1 MKSSAKRLAG
11 KPVADQLAREL
22 QAAIAALPT
31 PPKLVFLRV
40 GNDPASAYYVRSK
53 ERFATKVGITN
64 ETIVLPEG
72 TTTSEVVARIT
83 ALNNDPEV
91 AGILLQLP
99 VPGVDSAVALAA
111 IAPEKD
117 VDGLT
122 PASAGK
128 LWLGEPGLRPATPLG
143 VITLLRHYNIA
154 MEGQHAVIIGRSN
167 LVGKPLAALLL
178 EQNATVTIA
187 HSRTSNLPE
196 VARSADILIAA
207 VGVPYM
213 VEASWVKPGAT
224 VIDVGV
230 SRVDGELRGD
240 VHPDVWNVAGAV
252 TPMPGGTGLLTVA
265 SVIANTVHAAKGQ

>member
-11 KPVADQLAREL
+11 KPVADQLASEL

-53 ERFATKVGITN
+53 ERFATKVGIIN
-64 ETIVLPEG
+64 ETIVLPKG

>member
-1 MKSSAKRLAG
+1 MSSAKRLAG
-11 KPVADQLAREL
+11 KPVANQLANDLRA
-22 QAAIAALPT
+22 QIAALPT

-64 ETIVLPEG
+64 KTIVLPEG

-99 VPGVDSAVALAA
+99 VPGVDSAVALAS

-187 HSRTSNLPE
+187 HSRTNNLPD

-224 VIDVGV
+224 VVDVGV

-265 SVIANTVHAAKGQ
+265 SVIANTVRAAKGQ

>member
-1 MKSSAKRLAG
+1 MSTARSLDG
-11 KPVADQLAREL
+11 KVVADQLANNLRTE
-22 QAAIAALPT
+22 IAALPT

-53 ERFATKVGITN
+53 ERFATKVGITA

-72 TTTSEVVARIT
+72 TTTQQLVARIE
-83 ALNNDPEV
+83 ALNTNPEV
-91 AGILLQLP
+91 TGILLQLP
-99 VPGVDSAVALAA
+99 VPGVDSAAALAA
-111 IAPEKD
+111 IDPAKD

-143 VITLLRHYNIA
+143 VMTLLAHYEIP

-187 HSRTSNLPE
+187 HSRTTDLP
-196 VARSADILIAA
+196 SITKTADILIAA
-207 VGVPYM
+207 VGMPYM
-213 VEASWVKPGAT
+213 VQAHWVKPGAT

-230 SRVDGELRGD
+230 SRVDGQLRGD
-240 VHPDVWNVAGAV
+240 ISPEVWNVAGAV

-265 SVIANTVHAAKGQ
+265 SVIANTVRAAKD

>member
-1 MKSSAKRLAG
+1 MSTAKSLGG
-11 KPVADQLAREL
+11 KVVADQLANEL
-22 QAAIAALPT
+22 RAQIAALPT

-53 ERFATKVGITN
+53 ERFATKVGIAA
-64 ETIVLPEG
+64 ETVVLPEG
-72 TTTSEVVARIT
+72 TTTAEVIARIE
-83 ALNNDPEV
+83 ALNRASDV

-99 VPGVDSAVALAA
+99 VPGVDSAAALAA

-143 VITLLRHYNIA
+143 VITLLAHYDIPIA
-154 MEGQHAVIIGRSN
+154 GQHAVIIGRSN

-178 EQNATVTIA
+178 EKNATVTIA
-187 HSRTSNLPE
+187 HSRTQDLPA
-196 VARSADILIAA
+196 VVRSADIVIAA

-240 VHPDVWNVAGAV
+240 VHPGVWDVAGAV

-265 SVIANTVHAAKGQ
+265 SVIANTVRAAQES